1 MPLSLDESVKTEET
15 EDADETLP
23 HTPRSSANQ
32 WKDQEPD
39 TFDTSLEDCLTAP
52 IETSPTVIIPTAK
65 RGKKGTKGSGATRG
79 GAARGRGRGR
89 GARRS
94 ARNAA
99 GSGKGAKVK
108 KGKTSEETDNSD
120 VSFMDGFEVIDEIGD
135 GED

>member
-1 MPLSLDESVKTEET
+1 MPLSLDESSKTEET
-15 EDADETLP
+15 EETEDVDESLL
-23 HTPRSSANQ
+23 HSPRSSANQ

-39 TFDTSLEDCLTAP
+39 LLDTSLEDSLTAP
-52 IETSPTVIIPTAK
+52 IEPVITSTAK
-65 RGKKGTKGSGATRG
+65 RGKKGTKGGGMTRG

-99 GSGKGAKVK
+99 GSGKGAKAK
-108 KGKTSEETDNSD
+108 KGKANEETENSD

>member
-1 MPLSLDESVKTEET
+1 MPLSLDESSKTEET
-15 EDADETLP
+15 EDVDESLL
-23 HTPRSSANQ
+23 HSPRSSANQ
-32 WKDQEPD
+32 WKDQESD
-39 TFDTSLEDCLTAP
+39 ILDTSLEDSFTAP
-52 IETSPTVIIPTAK
+52 IEAVIIPTAK
-65 RGKKGTKGSGATRG
+65 RGKKGTKGGGVTRG

-99 GSGKGAKVK
+99 GSGKGGKAK
-108 KGKTSEETDNSD
+108 KGKANEETENSD